1 VWGAGT
7 RIRAVSRDSVASADA
22 VVFSLLVRAL
32 VRVLVLPRAGD
43 GTKELEILVLR
54 QQLRVLRRRAGRP
67 RFTAL
72 DRVLLAAASRALP
85 RDRWASFIVTP
96 QTLLRWHREL
106 VRRKWTY
113 RKSRE
118 PGRPPIDPQVAE
130 LVLRMAR
137 EYSRWG
143 CVRIAGE
150 LRTLGIRVGATTIR
164 TLLRRNGLVP
174 APRRSGPTWTQFLR
188 AQAEAIVACDFFTV
202 ETIRLQTLY
211 VLFFIQVSTR
221 RVLVAGVTAHPS
233 SAWVTQQAR
242 NVAMDLDDQVRPIR
256 FLLRDHDAKFTGQ
269 FDEVFY
275 AQGAEIIRTPIQAPR
290 ANGYAERWVETVRG
304 ECLDRTLV
312 LGRRHLQQIL
322 GALLRCPDP
331 GAG

>member
-1 VWGAGT
+1 
-7 RIRAVSRDSVASADA
+7 VSRDSVASADA
-22 VVFSLLVRAL
+22 VRVLVAGPSARPL
-32 VRVLVLPRAGD
+32 LVLPRAGD
-43 GTKELEILVLR
+43 GTKGLEILVLR
-54 QQLRVLRRRAGRP
+54 QQLRVLRRQAGRP

-106 VRRKWTY
+106 VRRKWSS
-113 RKSRE
+113 RKGRE

-137 EYSRWG
+137 ENSQWG
-143 CVRIAGE
+143 CVRIVGE
-150 LRTLGIRVGATTIR
+150 LRKLGIRVGATTIR
-164 TLLRRNGLVP
+164 TLLRRNGLGP
-174 APRRSGPTWTQFLR
+174 APRRSGSTWTQFLR

-221 RVLVAGVTAHPS
+221 RVLVAGVTANPS

-242 NVAMDLDDQVRPIR
+242 NVAMDLDDQMRPIR
-256 FLLRDHDAKFTGQ
+256 FLLRDHDAKFTANSTRCSTPKARRSSEPRSRLPG
-269 FDEVFY
+269 
-275 AQGAEIIRTPIQAPR
+275 RTGMPSGGSRRCAGSVWTGRWCSGGGIC
-290 ANGYAERWVETVRG
+290 NGSLVPTCG
-304 ECLDRTLV
+304 ITTSSGRT
-312 LGRRHLQQIL
+312 
-322 GALLRCPDP
+322 A
-331 GAG
+331 A